1 MTYPTT
7 LDTTTTIPVESANT
21 KLSTNHVD
29 NHTAMQTAIIA
40 IETKLGIDGSAVTST
55 HDYKLSSI
63 TGSTK
68 AVSDTN
74 GTLTAP
80 TLTLGS
86 DATGDIFYR
95 GSDGKVKRLGVG
107 SNGQVLKL
115 ATGLPSWAEETVT
128 NNGSTTVAGIYEEA
142 TQAEVEARTATGATG
157 ARAVLTTSNITTVRT
172 HDYAVDAAGT
182 DNYAITITPVPTA
195 YTTGDRFIFKAGTAN
210 TGACTLNVNSL
221 GAKTIKIQG
230 RDLYTGEIVANQVV
244 EVVYD
249 GTDMRMLSIPDTYG
263 MSPATF
269 ETISSSNTRTT
280 NATARSYTTSQSSY
294 TKMKEILYNDVGGT
308 ITVTYTSGDFS
319 GGGVFT
325 NYSRVY
331 VNGVAVGTEH
341 TDSTGGTYSDTIT
354 VATGDLVQVYT
365 KVVLTSGSATW
376 NLKDMYLKYDKQ
388 YKQTFI
394 TNTSNS

>member
-107 SNGQVLKL
+107 TNGQILKL
-115 ATGLPSWAEETVT
+115 AAGLPSWDTEATT
-128 NNGSTTVAGIYEEA
+128 ANASTTVAGIVEEA
-142 TQAEVEARTATGATG
+142 TQSEVEGRTATGGTG
-157 ARAVLTTSNITTVRT
+157 ARLAITTSNITTVKT
-172 HDYAVDAAGT
+172 YDYQADSVGT
-182 DNYAITITPVPTA
+182 DSYAITCTPAPTA
-195 YTTGDRFIFKAGTAN
+195 YTTGMRFTFKAGTEN
-210 TGACTLNVNSL
+210 TGACSLNVNSL
-221 GAKTIKIQG
+221 GAKTIKKQYNL
-230 RDLYTGEIVANQVV
+230 DLSTGDILANQIV

-249 GTDMRMLSIPDTYG
+249 GTNFQLVSAQQPRPFFKSGNTTRDLST
-263 MSPATF
+263 ATGTQ
-269 ETISSSNTRTT
+269 TIAHGLGVTPRYVRISFRRDQSDLTGPSGIGNLHEGIGTFDGSNYNTWYTGSNSSSSSAGNYTT
-280 NATARSYTTSQSSY
+280 FQTTSYLVAYNRGAVGSDVSQLATASLDATNITLSW
-294 TKMKEILYNDVGGT
+294 TKTNSPTGT
-308 ITVTYTSGDFS
+308 
-319 GGGVFT
+319 
-325 NYSRVY
+325 
-331 VNGVAVGTEH
+331 
-341 TDSTGGTYSDTIT
+341 
-354 VATGDLVQVYT
+354 L
-365 KVVLTSGSATW
+365 LMTW
-376 NLKDMYLKYDKQ
+376 EA
-388 YKQTFI
+388 FA
-394 TNTSNS
+394 